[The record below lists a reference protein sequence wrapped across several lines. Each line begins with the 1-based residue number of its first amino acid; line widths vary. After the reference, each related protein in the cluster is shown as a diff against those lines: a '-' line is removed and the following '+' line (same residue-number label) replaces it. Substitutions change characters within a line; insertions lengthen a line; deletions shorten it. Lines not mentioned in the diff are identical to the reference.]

1 MPAEFRLQW
10 DRTNG
15 HDGSDLRSLCRFALA
30 LILTSLMQ
38 THAADLTG
46 EFPLYTPAPGVSGSL
61 KSVGSDTM
69 NNVMTLWQ
77 EGFREE
83 YPNVQTQV
91 EGKGS
96 STAPPALISGTA
108 NFGPMSRAMKDA
120 EIAAF
125 KKKFG
130 YEPTGLKVGIDVLAV
145 FVHRDNPIA
154 GLSMVQLDAIFSK
167 GRRAGHLRPIR
178 TWGDLGL
185 PDPWATKPITLYGR
199 NSASG
204 TYGYF
209 KEFVLL
215 GGTSRMASSNSRK
228 FFRRPS
234 SRYRSLCHR
243 VFRHRLPNAGCP
255 RASSIA
261 RRQVTHHS
269 TRCSVRVFRQV
280 SAFEAALGLRRSRTR
295 QTSRPAPRGIHSLHV
310 QQARTEGGRP
320 RRLPTHSAGR
330 RQIGSGRG
338 RLTCTSGSFLLP
350 MSDTLVRR
358 TRQTKPSVI
367 WIDRITRVVITLGG
381 IGTIAA
387 VIAVAVFS
395 LRRRF
400 AALLATQAL
409 VRISARVAC

>member
-1 MPAEFRLQW
+1 ML
-10 DRTNG
+10 
-15 HDGSDLRSLCRFALA
+15 L
-30 LILTSLMQ
+30 LIHFQS
-38 THAADLTG
+38 THAADIVG
-46 EFPLYTPAPGVSGSL
+46 EFPLYSPANGVSGSL

-145 FVHRDNPIA
+145 FVHRDNPLA

-185 PDPWATKPITLYGR
+185 AEPWASKPITLYGR

-215 GGTSRMASSNSRK
+215 GGDFKDSVLEQPGSSSVVQAVGTDIFGIGYSGIGYQTPDVRAIPLTPDSKTPPIPPEATFAYSGKYPLSRQLLVYVGLEPGKTVDPLKAEFIRYIYSRPGQSAVA
-228 FFRRPS
+228 RDG
-234 SRYRSLCHR
+234 Y
-243 VFRHRLPNAGCP
+243 LPIQPDVAK
-255 RASSIA
+255 
-261 RRQVTHHS
+261 
-269 TRCSVRVFRQV
+269 SVL
-280 SAFEAALGLRRSRTR
+280 EAAGL
-295 QTSRPAPRGIHSLHV
+295 
-310 QQARTEGGRP
+310 
-320 RRLPTHSAGR
+320 
-330 RQIGSGRG
+330 
-338 RLTCTSGSFLLP
+338 
-350 MSDTLVRR
+350 LV
-358 TRQTKPSVI
+358 PPGVS
-367 WIDRITRVVITLGG
+367 
-381 IGTIAA
+381 
-387 VIAVAVFS
+387 S
-395 LRRRF
+395 
-400 AALLATQAL
+400 
-409 VRISARVAC
+409 SP

>member
-1 MPAEFRLQW
+1 MREDLGGSRVSRAILILFVASSLARA
-10 DRTNG
+10 
-15 HDGSDLRSLCRFALA
+15 GSDLAKDFPRYEP
-30 LILTSLMQ
+30 T
-38 THAADLTG
+38 TG
-46 EFPLYTPAPGVSGSL
+46 VAGSL

-145 FVHRDNPIA
+145 FVHRDNPLS
-154 GLSMVQLDAIFSK
+154 GLTMAQLDAVFSK
-167 GRRAGHLRPIR
+167 GRRAGHARPVR

-185 PDPWATKPITLYGR
+185 PEPWKSKPITLYGR

-215 GGTSRMASSNSRK
+215 GGDFKDSVLEQPGSSSVVQAVGTDRFSMGYSGIGYQTPDVRPVPLALDAKSSPIPAEAEFAYSGKYPLSRQLLVYVGLEPA
-228 FFRRPS
+228 RPVDPLRAEFI
-234 SRYRSLCHR
+234 RYMFSQPGQRAVAR
-243 VFRHRLPNAGCP
+243 DGYLPIQPDVAQAVLKQAGLAP
-255 RASSIA
+255 
-261 RRQVTHHS
+261 
-269 TRCSVRVFRQV
+269 
-280 SAFEAALGLRRSRTR
+280 SAEGT
-295 QTSRPAPRGIHSLHV
+295 PAP
-310 QQARTEGGRP
+310 
-320 RRLPTHSAGR
+320 
-330 RQIGSGRG
+330 
-338 RLTCTSGSFLLP
+338 
-350 MSDTLVRR
+350 
-358 TRQTKPSVI
+358 
-367 WIDRITRVVITLGG
+367 
-381 IGTIAA
+381 
-387 VIAVAVFS
+387 
-395 LRRRF
+395 
-400 AALLATQAL
+400 
-409 VRISARVAC
+409 